1 MKIWSILVCVCC
13 LWSCK
18 KAAYRYTEGGIYGTF
33 YHVVYESDRNLD
45 TLILEQMERVN
56 ASLSMFN
63 SASVLAKI
71 NRGESDQVDSLFVYL
86 WEMAKKVNRETN
98 GAFDLTVAPLVN
110 IWGFGYKHDEFPSAE
125 KIDSL
130 LKYVGMDKV
139 SLEGRTLVKMFRETE
154 LDASSIAKGLGVDL
168 AADCL
173 ESKNVKNYMVE
184 IGGEIRVKGHNAK
197 GQVWR
202 IGIDRPLDSP
212 DLTERE
218 IELVIGLKEGALAT
232 SGNYRNYYT
241 KNGRKYAHT
250 ISPKTGYPVQ
260 QDVVGATIYAPTCM
274 EADAY
279 ATACMV
285 MGLKESKKVIGQNPE
300 LEACLIYKEGDGL
313 KVWMTDRL
321 SNWVVKE

>member
-184 IGGEIRVKGHNAK
+184 IGGEIRVKGRNAK

-285 MGLKESKKVIGQNPE
+285 MGLKESKKVIEQNPE

-313 KVWMTDRL
+313 KVWMTDGL

>member
-18 KAAYRYTEGGIYGTF
+18 KATYRYTEGGIYGTF
-33 YHVVYESDRNLD
+33 YHVVYESDRSLD

-86 WEMAKKVNRETN
+86 WEMAKKVNRETD

-110 IWGFGYKHDEFPSAE
+110 IWGFGYKHDEFPSAG

-130 LKYVGMDKV
+130 LRYVGMDKI

-168 AADCL
+168 VADCL

-184 IGGEIRVKGHNAK
+184 IGGEIRVKGRNAK

-285 MGLKESKKVIGQNPE
+285 MGLKESKKVIEQNPE

-321 SNWVVKE
+321 SNWVIKE

>member
-86 WEMAKKVNRETN
+86 WEMAKKVNRETD

-184 IGGEIRVKGHNAK
+184 IGGEIRVKGRNAK